1 MQQVVTVNLGGK
13 AIQLDQDAYEFLR
26 AYLDQRASELH
37 GTSDVDAAL
46 LRLERSIGKRCDRLL
61 HYDKNVVTLAEL
73 QQVVNT
79 LDGDATS
86 SDSPS
91 MQEQHGNRRALR
103 QVSDGA
109 IISGVCKGLAEYF
122 DLNVTGIRI
131 AFVVLAIFSS
141 GGIALAYA
149 VLMFLIPFDAERPPA
164 MQNSVPAWMHN
175 FVNRTKR
182 AFSN

>member
-13 AIQLDQDAYEFLR
+13 AVQLDQDAYDFLR
-26 AYLDQRASELH
+26 TYLDQRASELH
-37 GTSDVDAAL
+37 GTSSIDDAL

-61 HYDKNVVTLAEL
+61 HYDKDVVTLTEL
-73 QQVVNT
+73 KQVITT
-79 LDGDATS
+79 LDGEPTS
-86 SDSPS
+86 SDASVH
-91 MQEQHGNRRALR
+91 EGNRRALR
-103 QVSDGA
+103 QASDGA
-109 IISGVCKGLAEYF
+109 IISGVCKGLGEYF

-141 GGIALAYA
+141 GGIALAY
-149 VLMFLIPFDAERPPA
+149 VLLMFLIPFDAERPPV

-182 AFSN
+182 ALSN

>member
-1 MQQVVTVNLGGK
+1 MQQVVTINLGGK
-13 AIQLDQDAYEFLR
+13 AYQLDQDAYEFLR
-26 AYLDQRASELH
+26 AHLEQRAVELRDTLDSE
-37 GTSDVDAAL
+37 AAL
-46 LRLERSIGKRCDRLL
+46 LRLERAIGKRCDRVL
-61 HYDKNVVTLAEL
+61 HYDKNVVTLVEL
-73 QQVVNT
+73 QQIVST
-79 LDGDATS
+79 LDSDAAS
-86 SDSPS
+86 SDALSNGES
-91 MQEQHGNRRALR
+91 RGNRRALR

-109 IISGVCKGLAEYF
+109 VISGVCKGLSEYF

-141 GGIALAYA
+141 GGIALAYV

-164 MQNSVPAWMHN
+164 MQNSVPAWMYN